1 MPEISLLEQSRNN
14 KRLVKEPWKLKMLN
28 SKAFF
33 VTSYPSVKMKRAGV
47 IICSIFFS
55 GTLLA
60 QDPHFSQFF
69 ASPLTLNPALTGKF
83 NGTYR
88 ITGNHRNQ
96 WPTINNA
103 YITTAFSADFHLFKK
118 SIPNND
124 NWGLGFSGYAD
135 KSANGAVAFNFGSVS
150 TAYHKG
156 LDEDG
161 NHQIG
166 AGFQLSYANMLINT
180 SVLNF
185 EDQLTINGFTGI
197 SAETFYGATLSTRY
211 IDLNAGFL
219 YNGSTSDRNNFYL
232 GISMYHINRPRQN
245 FTGNNYVLNP
255 RTTIH
260 GGAYFALS
268 PTTTLHTSAIH
279 MRQAGTSSTVI
290 GGAFQFSANP
300 TADKPVS
307 LYAGS
312 WVRFNDALIPYVGL
326 EFNDLRI
333 GVSYDLT
340 TSTLQTASQ
349 NRGGIEVSLIY
360 VRRPSD
366 ERPIKCPKF

>member
-1 MPEISLLEQSRNN
+1 
-14 KRLVKEPWKLKMLN
+14 
-28 SKAFF
+28 
-33 VTSYPSVKMKRAGV
+33 MKRAGILLV
-47 IICSIFFS
+47 GFFIT

-83 NGTYR
+83 NGSFR
-88 ITGNHRNQ
+88 LTGNHRNQ

-103 YITTAFSADFHLFKK
+103 YITTAFSADFHVMQNT
-118 SIPNND
+118 IPNND
-124 NWGLGFSGYAD
+124 NWGVGFSGYAD
-135 KSANGAVAFNFGSVS
+135 RSANSAVSFNFASVS

-166 AGFQLSYANMLINT
+166 AGFQMSYANMLINT

-185 EDQLTINGFTGI
+185 EDQLTANGFTGI
-197 SAETFYGATLSTRY
+197 SAETFNGATLSSRY
-211 IDLNAGFL
+211 VDINAGFL
-219 YNGSTSDRNNFYL
+219 YNGSTGDGNNFYL
-232 GISMYHINRPRQN
+232 GVSMYHINRPKQN
-245 FTGNNYVLNP
+245 FTGGQYVLNP

-260 GGAYFALS
+260 GGAYFPIS
-268 PTTTLHTSAIH
+268 PNATFHTSAIY
-279 MRQAGTSSTVI
+279 MMQAGASETVV
-290 GGAFQFSANP
+290 GGAIQLTANP
-300 TADKPVS
+300 DVEKPVS

-312 WVRFNDALIPYVGL
+312 WVRFNDALIPYLGL

-333 GVSYDLT
+333 GVSYDLN
-340 TSTLQTASQ
+340 TSTLRTASL
-349 NRGGIEVSLIY
+349 NRGGMEVSLIY

-366 ERPIKCPKF
+366 QRPIKCPKF

>member
-1 MPEISLLEQSRNN
+1 
-14 KRLVKEPWKLKMLN
+14 
-28 SKAFF
+28 
-33 VTSYPSVKMKRAGV
+33 
-47 IICSIFFS
+47 
-55 GTLLA
+55 
-60 QDPHFSQFF
+60 
-69 ASPLTLNPALTGKF
+69 
-83 NGTYR
+83 
-88 ITGNHRNQ
+88 
-96 WPTINNA
+96 
-103 YITTAFSADFHLFKK
+103 
-118 SIPNND
+118 
-124 NWGLGFSGYAD
+124 
-135 KSANGAVAFNFGSVS
+135 
-150 TAYHKG
+150 
-156 LDEDG
+156 
-161 NHQIG
+161 
-166 AGFQLSYANMLINT
+166 MLINT

-279 MRQAGTSSTVI
+279 MRQAGTSSTVV